1 MRLRITGPRIA
12 ATMLALAGS
21 ALSGVVAAS
30 APAGAATN
38 PAITIRAIDREGKQV
53 PVTATLHSLPGAPAP
68 VDDTLTSAHSTHVPR
83 ESYNIAAWVQ
93 EPDGAAQTLVDRG
106 LTVTGS
112 VTVTFDARKGH
123 RIRFTVNDPTV
134 AQDSVFAMPF
144 AANGGVPAFDETNST
159 GGQAQYAV
167 PGAMAPGY
175 SLSLEADLVRPG
187 ASQSP
192 QEYVLVRVLKGRI
205 PSNLNFAVS
214 KAGLASDHVTVK
226 AVDSAT
232 GGGVTFQPLLPGSI
246 LLAMPY
252 GQWNVPPFAID
263 FHFTPGYSWQATTS
277 FGDNVSIPPMLG
289 GHHYAQTFGN
299 AAFGPTAQI
308 GPSLS
313 GNVLEAPG
321 FINDYVF
328 TDPVWGV
335 QVPFGTGSFGLDL
348 GSVQSWLYEG
358 SRLLS
363 HRVGSNAAAATISAT
378 PHWYTMRIQAN
389 RVPGATLSRTLSLA
403 YTFRTEAND
412 SFIGD
417 YTFWPRIIPRGLS
430 LRNAAAHGTK
440 TTVPIWFTLGD
451 YKNSNISVHGVKVW
465 ASADGGKTWY
475 ALRVGH
481 SGFQWTVSVRNPG
494 KPGFVSLRVQGT
506 DSSGFTVSETV
517 INAYRVS

>member
-1 MRLRITGPRIA
+1 MRLRITGPWIA
-12 ATMLALAGS
+12 ATTLALAAS
-21 ALSGVVAAS
+21 ALTGVVAAS

-38 PAITIRAIDREGKQV
+38 PAITIRAIDREGKPV
-53 PVTATLHSLPGAPAP
+53 PVAATLHSLPGAPAS
-68 VDDTLTSAHSTHVPR
+68 VDDTLTSAHSTRVPR

-93 EPDGAAQTLVDRG
+93 EPDGTAQTLVDRG

-112 VTVTFDARKGH
+112 VTVIFDARKGH
-123 RIRFTVNDPTV
+123 LIRFTVSDDPTV
-134 AQDSVFAMPF
+134 AQDNVFAIPF
-144 AANGGVPAFDETNST
+144 AGDGQPAFDESGTLV
-159 GGQAQYAV
+159 GPVYAV
-167 PGAMAPGY
+167 PGTMPPGY

-187 ASQSP
+187 DFVSP
-192 QEYVLVRVLKGRI
+192 VEYVLVRVVRRDI
-205 PSNLNFAVS
+205 PSNLNFAVG
-214 KAGLASDHVTVK
+214 KAGLATDHVTVK
-226 AVDSAT
+226 AVDPGTT
-232 GGGVTFQPLLPGSI
+232 GFVAFQPLMPAGS
-246 LLAMPY
+246 LLLSLAD
-252 GQWNVPPFAID
+252 GQLGVPPFAID
-263 FHFTPGYSWQATTS
+263 VHFTPGYTWGITTS
-277 FGDNVSIPPMLG
+277 YGENLPDRATFGP
-289 GHHYAQTFGN
+289 HHYAQTFGN
-299 AAFGPTAQI
+299 AVFGPSGQF
-308 GPSLS
+308 GPSTA

-321 FINDYVF
+321 SIGGYLF
-328 TDPVWGV
+328 TDPEWAVAW
-335 QVPFGTGSFGLDL
+335 PFGLGSFGLDI

-412 SFIGD
+412 PFIGT

-451 YKNSNISVHGVKVW
+451 ARNSNISAHGVKVW

-475 ALRVGH
+475 ALRVSH
-481 SGFQWTVSVRNPG
+481 SGYQWTVSVRNPA